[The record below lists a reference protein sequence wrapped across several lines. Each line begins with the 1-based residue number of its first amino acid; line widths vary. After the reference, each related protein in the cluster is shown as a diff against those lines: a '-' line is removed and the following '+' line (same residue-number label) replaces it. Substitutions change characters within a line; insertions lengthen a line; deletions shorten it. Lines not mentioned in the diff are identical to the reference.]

1 MKKSDRDTAD
11 GVRKGNYSIY
21 RCLVFD
27 TSLDGSSDAFH
38 LSEGRWYR
46 VDSEYLTKLTRDLD
60 PYFVESEFPPRTE
73 HIERL
78 YCERQLVAPLE
89 GSVLLD
95 STSIGRAKNRSNRV
109 T

>member
-89 GSVLLD
+89 GS
-95 STSIGRAKNRSNRV
+95 RSEERRV
-109 T
+109 GKECRDRWASDE